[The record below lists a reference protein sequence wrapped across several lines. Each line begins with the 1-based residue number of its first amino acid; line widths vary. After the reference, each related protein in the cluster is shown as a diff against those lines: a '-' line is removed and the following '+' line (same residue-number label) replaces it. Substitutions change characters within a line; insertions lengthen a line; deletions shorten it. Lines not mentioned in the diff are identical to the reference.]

1 MTFDWLRKAVLF
13 FLNWTVSLFVK
24 ESFDWQ
30 DKIAQQE
37 NVLKANFQALT
48 ARVNGKTKLS
58 KQKKKTNKKTKS
70 RQLKEN
76 THQLNISLMK
86 D

>member
-1 MTFDWLRKAVLF
+1 MPIVFYDIWLAQKSCAI
-13 FLNWTVSLFVK
+13 FLKLDSFPICK
-24 ESFDWQ
+24 GKFDWQ

-58 KQKKKTNKKTKS
+58 K
-70 RQLKEN
+70 
-76 THQLNISLMK
+76 
-86 D
+86 

>member
-1 MTFDWLRKAVLF
+1 MPIVFYDIWLAQF
-13 FLNWTVSLFVK
+13 FWTVSLFVK

-58 KQKKKTNKKTKS
+58 K
-70 RQLKEN
+70 
-76 THQLNISLMK
+76 
-86 D
+86 

>member
-30 DKIAQQE
+30 DKIAQQK

-76 THQLNISLMK
+76 ILQLNISLMK